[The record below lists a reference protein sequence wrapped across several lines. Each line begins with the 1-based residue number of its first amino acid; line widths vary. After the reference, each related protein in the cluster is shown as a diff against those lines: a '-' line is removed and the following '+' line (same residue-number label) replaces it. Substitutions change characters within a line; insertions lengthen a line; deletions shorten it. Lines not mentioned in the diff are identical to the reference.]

1 MEEDKEVEIVCVFKG
16 KVEGGVDNNSR
27 FFEDLA
33 KQIDKLAL
41 ENGLNG
47 WIEEVFEGKKE

>member
-16 KVEGGVDNNSR
+16 KVEGGVNNNSR

-47 WIEEVFEGKKE
+47 WIEEVFEDKKE